1 MVSFIF
7 AILALLVLSY
17 VAQADV
23 TGPATVVDG
32 DTIVVAG
39 ERIRLE
45 RIDAPELRQ
54 TCTASGQQW
63 TCGRTSAEWLQE
75 HLNGRNVECVGHARD
90 RYGRLLAVCYWALDY
105 RKYSTDYLQA

>member
-32 DTIVVAG
+32 D
-39 ERIRLE
+39 
-45 RIDAPELRQ
+45 
-54 TCTASGQQW
+54 
-63 TCGRTSAEWLQE
+63 
-75 HLNGRNVECVGHARD
+75 
-90 RYGRLLAVCYWALDY
+90 
-105 RKYSTDYLQA
+105 